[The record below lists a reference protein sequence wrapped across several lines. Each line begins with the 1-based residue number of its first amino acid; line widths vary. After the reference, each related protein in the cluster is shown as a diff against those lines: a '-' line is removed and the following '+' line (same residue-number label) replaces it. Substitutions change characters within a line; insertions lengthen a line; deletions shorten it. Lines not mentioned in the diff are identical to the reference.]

1 MLIMLNFREVSS
13 MPAMRSFRF
22 PNNYAVALARDG
34 RGFMLD
40 TPGLRL
46 DGCRIGVACDQ
57 RPQEFARALT
67 LTPRGRNRV
76 TIAATS
82 SLGPL
87 TLDIRASQIGREAA
101 LTFSLALTPNARHRW
116 VEISPLANVTL
127 AQATHLFIHGR
138 NTGHCHLWPLPRE
151 KQDFASH
158 FQFVASFDAAKL
170 HLSHCLKQKHV
181 SSIRGEADGK
191 TVSNLQAVTRVEFPG
206 TRKLAAEPLT
216 LAMVTDGFGALTA
229 WGDAQV
235 SVPLPTEPQ
244 PAGWN
249 SWDYYRWTI
258 TEDEV
263 MANAEFIAADPVL
276 SRHVKRII
284 IDDGWQYCYGEW
296 DPNSNFPSGMA
307 ALARRLRKLRFE
319 PGLWICPLIA
329 EPHSRIAQW
338 HTEML
343 AQSEGGDPCLA
354 FECMRRY
361 GFIIDPT
368 RDDSKRWL
376 HDLFS
381 RYADMGYGYFKL
393 DFLGSTLKARRY
405 HRNVPRA
412 QMMREVIGPIY
423 EATKG
428 RATLMGCG
436 YIYDG
441 GNDLVQITRVGSDI
455 HATWKET
462 RSNAVTVA
470 ARFWASNRVWIT
482 DPDFAVCRGPDTS
495 KDPDRGRLRCIL
507 IGVEPGE
514 TRRTDDS
521 GRPWTEGFDTIR
533 HHEAQV
539 LLSLVII
546 NGGAVNLS
554 DKLTTLNDRGLDLI
568 RRTVAAPRGGAPLP
582 LDLFSSERPSYWLQP
597 TATGFRTLLINWS
610 EKPAELSLDLTPH
623 GIHAVKAR
631 DFWTD
636 ATVRITDN
644 RVTARLAPHWCQL
657 LEFDRAD
664 N

>member
-1 MLIMLNFREVSS
+1 
-13 MPAMRSFRF
+13 MRSFRF

-34 RGFMLD
+34 RAFALD

-46 DGCRIGVACDQ
+46 DGCRIGVASDQ
-57 RPQEFARALT
+57 QPQVFASGLR

-76 TIAATS
+76 TITATS

-116 VEISPLANVTL
+116 VEIAPLAGVTL
-127 AQATHLFIHGR
+127 TGATHLLSHGR
-138 NTGHCHLWPLPRE
+138 SMGGCRLWPLPRE

-170 HLSHCLKQKHV
+170 HLSHRLQQKHV

-206 TRKLAAEPLT
+206 ARKLAAEPLT
-216 LAMVTDGFGALTA
+216 LATVTDGFGAMTA

-235 SVPLPTEPQ
+235 RVPPPAEPQ
-244 PAGWN
+244 PVGWN

-263 MANAEFIAADPVL
+263 LANAEFIAADPVL

-284 IDDGWQYCYGEW
+284 VDDGWQYCYGEW
-296 DPNSNFPSGMA
+296 EPNAFFPSGMA
-307 ALARRLRKLRFE
+307 ALARRLRKMRFD
-319 PGLWICPLIA
+319 PGLWICPTVA

-343 AQSEGGDPCLA
+343 ARSEGGDPCLC

-381 RYADMGYGYFKL
+381 RYADMGYRYFKL
-393 DFLGSTLKARRY
+393 DFLAQTLKARRF
-405 HRNVPRA
+405 HRNVPRG
-412 QMMREVIGPIY
+412 QMMREIITPIH
-423 EATKG
+423 AAIKG

-436 YIYDG
+436 YVYDG
-441 GNDLVQITRVGSDI
+441 GNDLVQIVRAGSDI
-455 HATWKET
+455 HATWQET
-462 RSNAVTVA
+462 CTNAVSLA
-470 ARFWASNRVWIT
+470 ARFWASNRVWVT
-482 DPDFAVCRGPDTS
+482 DPDFAVCRSPDTS
-495 KDPDRGRLRCIL
+495 KDPDRGRLRCL
-507 IGVEPGE
+507 YVVVTADE
-514 TRRTDDS
+514 TRNAHES
-521 GRPWTEGFDTIR
+521 GRRWSEGFDTIR

-554 DKLTTLNDRGLDLI
+554 DKLTTLNDRGLDLV

-582 LDLFSSERPSYWLQP
+582 IDLFSTERPSYWLQP
-597 TATGFRTLLINWS
+597 TPTGFRTLLINWG
-610 EKPAELSLDLTPH
+610 EAPAELRLDLAPH

-631 DFWTD
+631 DFWID
-636 ATVRITDN
+636 ATVRIADN
-644 RVTARLAPHWCQL
+644 RVAARLAPHACQL